1 MKNKAPLALME
12 LAVMILIFSLAAAL
26 CLQAFVWSDT
36 TSRQNADRDR
46 ALLQA
51 ETAAEVIKACCG
63 DFDVAAEILCGVT
76 EPATEGSSATEG
88 SCLAVYFDGQWQ
100 TCDAE
105 ERVFCLTAASA
116 DSGQMLLGTA
126 RIDVT
131 EAGGEELVSLEV
143 CWQKEA
149 ADGR

>member
-1 MKNKAPLALME
+1 MKTKAPLALME
-12 LAVMILIFSLAAAL
+12 LAVMLLIFSLAAAL

-63 DFDVAAEILCGVT
+63 DFDVAAELLCGVT
-76 EPATEGSSATEG
+76 EPVTEG